1 MIEPMKSLRP
11 HRLALVLLILTALAQ
26 PALAGTPRILL
37 AGDSWAW
44 FMFLNRSFET
54 ALAERGLD
62 DVEVSA
68 FYTTVP
74 GSTAH
79 DWTSKRHLTQVRK
92 VLEENPT
99 IDIVHLSLG
108 GNDFLNN
115 WSPDMPVAER
125 DQLFDQVIA
134 DLEVV
139 CKAIL
144 DVRPHL
150 HVVIVEYDYINK
162 SKRGGTL
169 QDLNRTGQILARMKL
184 DLARRLDRVE
194 YIQTYGLMQYH
205 FGVEGALDPESV
217 PLPGN
222 APDYEPWPGG
232 DADFGN
238 SPEAMMDNIHL
249 SPAVYKYLA
258 GYCIDTLYGK
268 WLARES
274 SGLVASAGNAEDK

>member
-1 MIEPMKSLRP
+1 MSRS
-11 HRLALVLLILTALAQ
+11 RDFRSGRTLAVLVVLTLSVAL
-26 PALAGTPRILL
+26 PAFAGTPRILL

-62 DVEVSA
+62 EVEVSA

-74 GSTAH
+74 GSTAR
-79 DWTSKRHLTQVRK
+79 DWTSERHIAQVRK
-92 VLEENPT
+92 VLEDSPT

-115 WSPDMPVAER
+115 WKPDMPLDER
-125 DQLFDQVIA
+125 AKLFDQVVA

-139 CKAIL
+139 LQGIL
-144 DVRPHL
+144 DVRPDL
-150 HVVIVEYDYINK
+150 RVVIVEYDYINK
-162 SKRGGTL
+162 AKRGGTL
-169 QDLNRTGQILARMKL
+169 QDLNRAGQILAKMKL
-184 DLARRLDRVE
+184 GLAQRMDRVE

-205 FGVEGALDPESV
+205 FGVEGALEPETV

-222 APDYEPWPGG
+222 APDYQPWPGG
-232 DADFGN
+232 NADYGN
-238 SPEAMMDNIHL
+238 APESMMDTIHL
-249 SPAVYKYLA
+249 SAEGYRYLA

-268 WLARES
+268 LLEEDRKLAAAA
-274 SGLVASAGNAEDK
+274 ASEVEEE